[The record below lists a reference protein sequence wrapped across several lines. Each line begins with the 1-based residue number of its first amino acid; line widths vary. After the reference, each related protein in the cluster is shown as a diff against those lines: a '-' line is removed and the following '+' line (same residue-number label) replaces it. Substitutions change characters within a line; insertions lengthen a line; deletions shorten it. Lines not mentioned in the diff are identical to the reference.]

1 MLLLRNGKVQ
11 AKYKDDLKKKMLY
24 FSNVDIIEPTGIKWS
39 SIRFQRNNQT
49 YRMLVSICQLIIEG
63 MLITTDA
70 GDYRLASFVDEQRM
84 CRLYEKFIL
93 EYYTRHYPALSVSA
107 SQIPWSL
114 DDGVGIMLPVMQS
127 DIHLQRGNT
136 VLIIDAKYYSHTT
149 QVQFDKHTLHSN
161 NLYQI
166 FTYVKNRSYQFGEKE
181 NTVSGMLLYAKT
193 EEEIQPDNVYQMH
206 GSQISVKTLD
216 LNLPFAEIASQMDRI
231 VETHFHGTGYQYRQS
246 FLRGEIDYRKYD
258 DIFPVAAVQED
269 LDIVWEILAGR
280 MLMPYGVSDFAWMQ
294 YEGYIKQNQCEMM
307 NYLKEEDQMPFIN
320 LMAEKNYFSKEGIE
334 AAIDWAS
341 RKQKTELLSILMNEQ
356 HKRFPKKK
364 KTFEL

>member
-1 MLLLRNGKVQ
+1 MLKIQYRDAKDGGIEVLRCFSKEDQVEIPSEIEGKRVTKIGDYAFSAHKRKEDEAKEIMIGEDFLGSEDEPMFCGEAVKEVYLPPDTVEIGKYAFYGCVNLTTLGFSDSLLRTGAGIFTGCKLQKIYYDVYEDKKSALRDVVRDTRFPLQVNIR
-11 AKYKDDLKKKMLY
+11 YKKEEKQ
-24 FSNVDIIEPTGIKWS
+24 S
-39 SIRFQRNNQT
+39 
-49 YRMLVSICQLIIEG
+49 
-63 MLITTDA
+63 
-70 GDYRLASFVDEQRM
+70 RLF
-84 CRLYEKFIL
+84 YP
-93 EYYTRHYPALSVSA
+93 EYYEEAV
-107 SQIPWSL
+107 
-114 DDGVGIMLPVMQS
+114 
-127 DIHLQRGNT
+127 
-136 VLIIDAKYYSHTT
+136 
-149 QVQFDKHTLHSN
+149 
-161 NLYQI
+161 
-166 FTYVKNRSYQFGEKE
+166 E
-181 NTVSGMLLYAKT
+181 NTPA
-193 EEEIQPDNVYQMH
+193 
-206 GSQISVKTLD
+206 
-216 LNLPFAEIASQMDRI
+216 RI

-294 YEGYIKQNQCEMM
+294 YVGYIKQNQCEMM